1 MMNKILTMVAAA
13 LTFFPL
19 QVKSQTEMELTQR
32 QQAIVVM
39 AAFEA
44 QGKIEELKT
53 ILNEGF
59 EAGLTI
65 SEAKEVLS
73 QLYAYTGFPRSL
85 NALGAL
91 QQVIRER
98 AEAGLKTEEGREADP
113 LPEGYDALA
122 AGTEIQA
129 RLVGQA
135 FTYDFAPQTDYY
147 LKAHLFGDIFARN
160 NLSFAERELAT
171 IGAISVLP
179 GCEAQLR
186 FHIGGSR
193 NLGVSDAQLHDIPAV
208 LRGKVGEPEAARC
221 EQVLKEVFNNL

>member
-91 QQVIRER
+91 QQLIRER

-160 NLSFAERELAT
+160 NLSFAERSWPPSGPYPYCPAARHNSDPISAVPAIWALAT
-171 IGAISVLP
+171 RS
-179 GCEAQLR
+179 CTTSRQC
-186 FHIGGSR
+186 FGGRSASR
-193 NLGVSDAQLHDIPAV
+193 KRPDAS
-208 LRGKVGEPEAARC
+208 KS
-221 EQVLKEVFNNL
+221 